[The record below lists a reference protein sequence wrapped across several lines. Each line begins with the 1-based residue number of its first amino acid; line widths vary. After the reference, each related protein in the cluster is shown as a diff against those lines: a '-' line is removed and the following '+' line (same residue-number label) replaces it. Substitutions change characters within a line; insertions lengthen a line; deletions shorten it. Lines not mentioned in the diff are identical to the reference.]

1 MIEPVE
7 TALPLPL
14 AEIAEL
20 CRRRGV
26 RRLAVFGSVLRP
38 DFGAQSD
45 VDFLVEFEP
54 GAELPWAA
62 HLTEL
67 EAELVAL
74 LGREVD
80 VVDWKAVERSRNPY
94 RRHGILS
101 GKRLL
106 YAA

>member
-1 MIEPVE
+1 MTEPLE
-7 TALPLPL
+7 IALPLPI
-14 AEIAEL
+14 AEIEAL

-38 DFGAQSD
+38 DFAANSD
-45 VDFLVEFEP
+45 VDFLVEFQP
-54 GAELPWAA
+54 DAELPWAA

-67 EAELVAL
+67 EAELAAL
-74 LGREVD
+74 VGRDVD

-101 GKRLL
+101 GRRLL